1 MYKIILTSRN
11 IENLIVVIEEESRE
25 IFSEKLKA
33 YVGPNSGW
41 TANGLPSYI
50 NRFWDDFIETCNRER
65 GNIYL
70 R

>member
-1 MYKIILTSRN
+1 MYKITLTSRSIDN
-11 IENLIVVIEEESRE
+11 FTIVIKEESRE

-50 NRFWDDFIETCNRER
+50 NRFWNDFLDTCKV
-65 GNIYL
+65 
-70 R
+70 